1 MKKAILTLA
10 GILTAGLAFASDAN
24 RFVLQE
30 RVETGIIGPSHPYD
44 VSVASADLDNDG
56 DLDIIL
62 ASPPGV
68 QLYKRTNSE
77 YANQGF
83 VFETPENNPDAR
95 VAVALADM
103 DNDGKQDIVLA
114 SPSGVRW
121 LRNKG
126 VMRFEDKGFVINAD
140 NTYLVGIGLEVKDL
154 NGDGRK
160 DIIYA
165 VTDRIEVYLQE

>member
-1 MKKAILTLA
+1 MKKAAFTLA
-10 GILTAGLAFASDAN
+10 SILTAGLAFASDAN

-30 RVETGIIGPSHPYD
+30 RAETGLGYPYD

-56 DLDIIL
+56 DLDLIL

-68 QLYKRTNSE
+68 QLYKGTNSG
-77 YANQGF
+77 YSNQGF
-83 VFETPENNPDAR
+83 IFSTSGENPDAR

-103 DNDGKQDIVLA
+103 DNDGREDVVLA

-126 VMRFEDKGFVINAD
+126 AMRFEDKGFVINAG
-140 NTYLVGIGLEVKDL
+140 NTYLVGVGLEVKDL
-154 NGDGRK
+154 NRDGRK

-165 VTDRIEVYLQE
+165 VTDRIEVYYQE